1 MLCAPQTDGTVG
13 FTDRSVPPCS
23 LVAVL
28 QTGQGIAHFIPEA
41 RSIVSLS
48 AEVAA
53 AQCPVAR
60 REGEAAASRLG
71 HDNPFHPSPEG
82 GCSLLPEGKVLVVA
96 LHSHS

>member
-1 MLCAPQTDGTVG
+1 MVLWILPIDP
-13 FTDRSVPPCS
+13 VPPCS

-28 QTGQGIAHFIPEA
+28 QMGQGIAHFIPET
-41 RSIVSLS
+41 RSIVCLG

-53 AQCPVAR
+53 AQCPVER

-82 GCSLLPEGKVLVVA
+82 GCSLLPEGQLLTVA